1 MFDPIVA
8 SPATGSKIEGVMNGR
23 MEWVFVDPTDTGAVQ
38 VGDLVSAA
46 AGGMPTYRVVEL
58 NEDGLACLRDE
69 REAEQ
74 VMPIDRFFWKACE

>member
-1 MFDPIVA
+1 
-8 SPATGSKIEGVMNGR
+8 MNGR